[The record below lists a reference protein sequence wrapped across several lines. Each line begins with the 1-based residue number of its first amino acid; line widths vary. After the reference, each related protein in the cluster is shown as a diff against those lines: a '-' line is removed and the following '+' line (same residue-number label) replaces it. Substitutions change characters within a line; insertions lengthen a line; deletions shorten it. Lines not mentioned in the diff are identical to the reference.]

1 MVLRFFDSEF
11 KTKIISV
18 LSEGGYTNFS
28 NDPFT
33 DVNQLSQK
41 FDFNC
46 LNLGCG
52 YYEQHRDSEYVV
64 VDEVKR
70 SLHMGIK
77 LIHHLGV
84 ADYLRKDKEE
94 ELEDT
99 KEDDSWIKYIE
110 NDYDIVSD
118 KIVESVIDMYEDG
131 FDKEDIKMYISDLL
145 EIESYE

>member
-1 MVLRFFDSEF
+1 M
-11 KTKIISV
+11 
-18 LSEGGYTNFS
+18 
-28 NDPFT
+28 
-33 DVNQLSQK
+33 
-41 FDFNC
+41 
-46 LNLGCG
+46 GCG

-94 ELEDT
+94 LEDI
-99 KEDDSWIKYIE
+99 KDDDTWFKYIE
-110 NDYDIVSD
+110 NDYDILSD
-118 KIVESVIDMYEDG
+118 KIVDSVIDMCEDG

-145 EIESYE
+145 EIESYG